1 MTTTTSLSAFA
12 ESSTATSFSAASFKE
27 APFEETSVN
36 PASLKAYSVGEKA
49 VREASSISLRG
60 LSRFF
65 SADAIALDD
74 VDLDI
79 HAGEFFTL
87 LGPSGCGKTTL
98 LRILAGLEQAD
109 QGSVVIGGVDV
120 THTPPHRRSVN
131 TVFQSYALFPHLSV
145 RENIAFGLRVRK
157 VSRAEQR
164 RRVEDIAHLMK
175 LDALLERR
183 IHQLSGGQR
192 QRIALA
198 RALINEPDVLLLDEP
213 LSALDA
219 GLRTDLQ
226 IELKRLQQRLGMT
239 FVFVTHDQEEAMMMS
254 DRIALLEGGKIQQV
268 GAPADIYEYPVNR
281 FVARFIGHDNV
292 FPIFRREGECV
303 DTVLGTLHFK
313 ASVEHLPPR
322 DQKMALIR
330 PEVIALSASD
340 SAGIDPSL
348 ALNRL
353 DGVVNERF
361 YHGASV
367 QYRVRCQQCDL
378 VVESANCG
386 ERLFKIGDHV
396 NVEIYP
402 EDIALIGE

>member
-1 MTTTTSLSAFA
+1 MTTTTSLSASS
-12 ESSTATSFSAASFKE
+12 ESSTRSSA
-27 APFEETSVN
+27 
-36 PASLKAYSVGEKA
+36 GENV

-65 SADAIALDD
+65 NADAIALDG

-109 QGSVVIGGVDV
+109 EGTVVIGGLDV
-120 THTPPHRRSVN
+120 TKTPPHKRSVN

-145 RENIAFGLRVRK
+145 RDNIAFGLRVRN
-157 VSRAEQR
+157 VSRSEQK
-164 RRVEDIAHLMK
+164 RRVDEIAHLMK

-226 IELKRLQQRLGMT
+226 IELKRLQQQLGMT
-239 FVFVTHDQEEAMMMS
+239 FVFVTHDQKEAMMMS

-268 GAPADIYEYPVNR
+268 GAPSDIYEYPTNR
-281 FVARFIGHDNV
+281 FVARFIGHDNL
-292 FPIFRREGECV
+292 FPITRIDGESI
-303 DTVLGTLHFK
+303 DTVLGTLRFK
-313 ASVEHLPPR
+313 APAEHLPLANQR
-322 DQKMALIR
+322 IALIR
-330 PEVIALSASD
+330 PEVIALSAPNSP
-340 SAGIDPSL
+340 GIDPSL

-367 QYRVRCQQCDL
+367 EYRVRCEQCVI

-386 ERLFKIGDHV
+386 ERLFKIGDRV